1 MTVYPCLREIPLRS
15 LLVAH
20 ATLCLLV
27 LGAGCS
33 SQTQTI
39 PVAQP
44 VNAGLPEA
52 KRSAVDTA
60 TQHGEVAHFKA
71 YGQRTTDSAAP
82 MKTDTIFRIRSMTK
96 PVATAAALMLVD
108 EGKLKLN
115 DPVANY
121 IPELKDIQVKAGD
134 ALVAPHRPMTVADL
148 MRHTAG
154 LSYGSFGHP
163 VDPLYVAADP
173 LGAEDLED
181 MATRL
186 PRLVLANQPGQRW
199 QYSLSIEVL
208 GLVIERVSG
217 QGLDV
222 FLQERIFDPLDMPD
236 TGFYCPAEKHHR
248 LAGVFSPDDDGSAPK
263 RHRAEDRFTKPT
275 RFFSGGGGL
284 VSTARDYSHF
294 LMMVRGGGQW
304 QGRRLLNADTA
315 ALMITDHPTRRGFWF
330 RLLGAG
336 ASRSRHAARPGGP
349 LRLERRALDA
359 RLGQPLRRPDGH
371 HPGTAPALQQRDGGP
386 AEADSSRPSALAP
399 LPHADLGTPIGGGPC
414 GCGELGPAQ
423 ITAPSRLVPGD
434 RCGPDPTRLKSSDD
448 GKPALAPIDCSD
460 GRLASPVC

>member
-39 PVAQP
+39 PAAQP
-44 VNAGLPEA
+44 ANAGLPDA
-52 KRSAVDTA
+52 KRVAVDA
-60 TQHGEVAHFKA
+60 TMQQLVDDGKIAGAVVLIAQHGEVAHFKA

-222 FLQERIFDPLDMPD
+222 FLQERLFDPLDMPD

-304 QGRRLLNADTA
+304 QGRRILNTDAA
-315 ALMITDHPTRRGFWF
+315 ALMITDQLPSEAFPIGIGRP
-330 RLLGAG
+330 
-336 ASRSRHAARPGGP
+336 RPGVGFGFGFSVRVHP
-349 LRLERRALDA
+349 DPATPHDPVGRYGWSGAHSTHAWVSPADDLMVITLE
-359 RLGQPLRRPDGH
+359 QRRPYSKE
-371 HPGTAPALQQRDGGP
+371 T
-386 AEADSSRPSALAP
+386 
-399 LPHADLGTPIGGGPC
+399 ADLLKPILHGQ
-414 GCGELGPAQ
+414 A
-423 ITAPSRLVPGD
+423 R
-434 RCGPDPTRLKSSDD
+434 
-448 GKPALAPIDCSD
+448 
-460 GRLASPVC
+460 